1 MKDEILIIKE
11 RKKEGLIE
19 TELKGKDEKTKW
31 DDVMVVERQKIDKW
45 NGKREN
51 KERGENY

>member
-11 RKKEGLIE
+11 RKKERLIE